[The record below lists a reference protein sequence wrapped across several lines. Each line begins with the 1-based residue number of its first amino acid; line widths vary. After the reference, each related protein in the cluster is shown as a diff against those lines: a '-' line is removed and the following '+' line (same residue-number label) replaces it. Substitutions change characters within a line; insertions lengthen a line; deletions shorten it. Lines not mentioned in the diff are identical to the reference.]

1 MKSNFIVYSV
11 QKRINRKRERKVVLQ
26 KAKEKAYKQYLEC
39 FDDQKYKCISKKWY
53 TNFVVG
59 IWNDQENKMEFA
71 EDFYIKGQRLE
82 EEIQLLNCTNR
93 VE

>member
-11 QKRINRKRERKVVLQ
+11 QKRINRNRERKEALQ
-26 KAKEKAYKQYLEC
+26 KAKEKVYKQYLEC
-39 FDDQKYKCISKKWY
+39 FDDKKYKCNSKKWY

-59 IWNDQENKMEFA
+59 IWNEQENKMEFA
-71 EDFYIKGQRLE
+71 EDFYIKSQKLE
-82 EEIQLLNCTNR
+82 EEIQLLNNINR